1 MERKIVISSVF
12 VAIFLLLENFMFDK
26 KRLDRYWW
34 SFAEGWILWSCILV
48 ARVAS

>member
-26 KRLDRYWW
+26 KLLDIGGLLQRDGFYGLVFWW
-34 SFAEGWILWSCILV
+34 HVLP
-48 ARVAS
+48 RD